1 VDRTMAPEVRNELL
15 GRWEPVYRSQLHY
28 LISWNTRG
36 RRPVLRQR
44 HTQALLELLRA
55 SCDERGYQLI
65 EATAGHDHVHLLI
78 GLRPAHSVA
87 SVVRELKGGTG
98 VELLARFP
106 ELRVWLRSQIVW
118 DERYTVETISSMR
131 LERVSERLRLMHHD
145 EDLAAAS

>member
-1 VDRTMAPEVRNELL
+1 MDRTMAPEVRNEWL

-55 SCDERGYQLI
+55 GCDERGYQLI
-65 EATAGHDHVHLLI
+65 EAAAGHDHVHLLI
-78 GLRPAHSVA
+78 GLRPSHSVA

-98 VELLARFP
+98 VELLSRFP